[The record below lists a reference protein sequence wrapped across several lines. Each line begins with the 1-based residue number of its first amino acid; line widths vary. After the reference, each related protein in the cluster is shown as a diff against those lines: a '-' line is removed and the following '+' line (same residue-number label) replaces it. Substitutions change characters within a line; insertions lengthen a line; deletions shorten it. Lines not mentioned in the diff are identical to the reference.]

1 MKIDL
6 KSEPWSK
13 IGESDFVIA
22 EWTADPGPDWQAP
35 LHRHLQCD
43 EAWYVLEGSLGFLI
57 DDETVQAEA
66 GELVYVKKGQSHT
79 YWNTADHVT
88 RYLLFMTSKT
98 RDLIDAIH
106 AAEDRS
112 PEALRV
118 LFAKFDAE
126 LI

>member
-22 EWTADPGPDWQAP
+22 EWTAEPGPDWQAP
-35 LHRHLQCD
+35 LHWHIECD
-43 EAWYVLEGSLGFLI
+43 EAWYVLEGSLGFMI
-57 DDETVQAEA
+57 DDETVQAEP

-79 YWNTADHVT
+79 YWNTADQVT

-106 AAEDRS
+106 AADDRS

-118 LFAKFDAE
+118 LFAKFDAK